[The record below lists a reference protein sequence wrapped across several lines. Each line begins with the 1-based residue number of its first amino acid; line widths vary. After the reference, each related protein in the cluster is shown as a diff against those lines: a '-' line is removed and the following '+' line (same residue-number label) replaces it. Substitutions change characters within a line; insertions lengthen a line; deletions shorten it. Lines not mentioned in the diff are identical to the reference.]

1 MEGLSLGPL
10 LLCSDLLWVLGKSLG
25 FPVSVGL
32 ESRLRGV
39 LPVTLGRP
47 LNVLEPQFADLSRG
61 DGEKSVSYR
70 R

>member
-1 MEGLSLGPL
+1 M
-10 LLCSDLLWVLGKSLG
+10 G